1 MNRQI
6 KDLSEHLEDLPLL
19 PAVVARMLNFGRDD
33 DDYFEKV
40 LPLAEQDPAFA
51 LRIVRLAN
59 STAFKARNQINDLH
73 SAVARIG
80 AYQVAALVTSM
91 AVMQIFVPNE
101 KDARNL
107 WLHSIQVAIIAR
119 KLAQKYGIGNH
130 DVAYLSGLMHDIGRF
145 ILFDIASAE
154 LRRVDETGWQT
165 PQQLVDAE
173 QQMLGIDHSELGWE
187 ICKKWMMP
195 EHVSTIVRRHHH
207 PNHESL
213 QGVDHATVTM
223 IRLVYLADCFSV
235 LLLTTPDIEN
245 MPAEDLAEQIRNRVI
260 KPSEGKTPVNT
271 DELLQMVSSVI
282 QESQDHCSALGLR
295 VG

>member
-1 MNRQI
+1 MNREI
-6 KDLSEHLEDLPLL
+6 KELSEQLEDLPML
-19 PAVVARMLNFGRDD
+19 PSVVARMLNFGRDD
-33 DDYFEKV
+33 DDYFEKI

-59 STAFKARNQINDLH
+59 STAFKARTQINGLH
-73 SAVARIG
+73 AAVARIG

-91 AVMQIFVPNE
+91 AVMQIFVPTE

-119 KLAQKYGIGNH
+119 KLAQKYRIGNH

-145 ILFDIASAE
+145 VLFDIASTE
-154 LRRVDETGWQT
+154 VRRIDETGWQT

-195 EHVSTIVRRHHH
+195 DHVSTVVRRHHH
-207 PNHESL
+207 PNHETL
-213 QGVDHATVTM
+213 QGVDHATVNM

-235 LLLTTPDIEN
+235 LLLTTPEASD
-245 MPAEDLAEQIRNRVI
+245 MPPEELGEEIRNRVI
-260 KPSEGKTPVNT
+260 EPSEGRIPVNT
-271 DELLQMVSSVI
+271 EDLQQMVSSVI
-282 QESQDHCSALGLR
+282 AESTDHCAALGLR
-295 VG
+295 IA